1 MDKDFIKK
9 LVDKKKTICI
19 WSDITDNIVLLVVNI
34 NIFRDI
40 KNFTIFFYNYLID
53 ILFLIL
59 IKVISIVKII
69 CVSNIVL
76 LLCIKLSM
84 TTFHK

>member
-19 WSDITDNIVLLVVNI
+19 WSDITDNIVLLVINI

-69 CVSNIVL
+69 CVSNITL